1 MKEITGPEK
10 VRHSSDFCS
19 WFSVLKTKFG
29 FISWVDNVSNVC
41 HSSERRGGTG
51 WKPHRSRKSFVG
63 PCFLQFMY
71 FPSFLF
77 DHIPFFF
84 QQVYIAQIRRPTVPA
99 TPKQNGLVLT
109 ATEQV
114 LTLVLEEREV
124 QSVRKVFM
132 IETRSIGGP
141 TADLPPQWYR
151 RIEKH
156 PRAPPQGLIMG
167 PRRQDDNIVH

>member
-1 MKEITGPEK
+1 
-10 VRHSSDFCS
+10 
-19 WFSVLKTKFG
+19 
-29 FISWVDNVSNVC
+29 
-41 HSSERRGGTG
+41 
-51 WKPHRSRKSFVG
+51 
-63 PCFLQFMY
+63 MY

-141 TADLPPQWYR
+141 TVDLPPQ
-151 RIEKH
+151 
-156 PRAPPQGLIMG
+156 
-167 PRRQDDNIVH
+167 

>member
-1 MKEITGPEK
+1 MTSVADFLYWKQNLVLLAELITFRTFAIRQSVGEAQVENPIE
-10 VRHSSDFCS
+10 VRNLSSDPAFFNLCTFQV
-19 WFSVLKTKFG
+19 FSLIIF
-29 FISWVDNVSNVC
+29 
-41 HSSERRGGTG
+41 
-51 WKPHRSRKSFVG
+51 
-63 PCFLQFMY
+63 
-71 FPSFLF
+71 
-77 DHIPFFF
+77 FFF